1 MRVIT
6 RSAEIPATAEAVW
19 PVVSAADRLP
29 DWYSLADR
37 VDVVTGQGMGERRL
51 AHGRHDGRRQE
62 IDQEVVE
69 HEPHKVIAWRQL
81 AERHDGEPATV
92 RATDVL
98 FRVRLEPEGRG
109 TRVRL
114 ESQLTPA
121 GIGRAIALHLVGAAA
136 IGRELDECLVRLTRS
151 LELEQEHGR

>member
-6 RSAEIPATAEAVW
+6 RTAQVPAPAESVW
-19 PVVSAADRLP
+19 PVVSSAERLP
-29 DWYSLADR
+29 DWYSPADR
-37 VDVVTGQGMGERRL
+37 VDVVKGQGKGQLRL

-62 IDQEVVE
+62 VDQEVVE
-69 HEPHKVIAWRQL
+69 HEPHKVIAWRQV
-81 AERHDGEPATV
+81 AVRHDGEPAIV

-98 FRVRLEPEGRG
+98 FRVRLEPEGEG

-151 LELEQEHGR
+151 LELEREHGR